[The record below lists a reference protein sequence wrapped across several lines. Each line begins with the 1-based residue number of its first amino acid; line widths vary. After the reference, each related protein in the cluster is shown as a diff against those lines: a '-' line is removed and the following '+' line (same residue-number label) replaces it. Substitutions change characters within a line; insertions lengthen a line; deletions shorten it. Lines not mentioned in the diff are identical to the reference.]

1 MPKISKNRKTHS
13 KGEGWRWC
21 VSVVWIC
28 LEDKEGPGGGNNV
41 DEGTEAKALTQKN
54 MKHSACLDHR
64 IPAPRDAVERNI
76 RLDMPLFSFQAKS
89 RLCSVDNEGTSGLF
103 KNFICLFLFC
113 GCVPACMCEFV
124 CVCLCVHVHVCV
136 RVLAHAHVE
145 IRR

>member
-1 MPKISKNRKTHS
+1 M
-13 KGEGWRWC
+13 
-21 VSVVWIC
+21 
-28 LEDKEGPGGGNNV
+28 

-124 CVCLCVHVHVCV
+124 CVCLCVHAHVCV
-136 RVLAHAHVE
+136 CFSSCTCRDQKINCRKWFSTFTWLPGIELRSSSDLALGTNCLTL
-145 IRR
+145 